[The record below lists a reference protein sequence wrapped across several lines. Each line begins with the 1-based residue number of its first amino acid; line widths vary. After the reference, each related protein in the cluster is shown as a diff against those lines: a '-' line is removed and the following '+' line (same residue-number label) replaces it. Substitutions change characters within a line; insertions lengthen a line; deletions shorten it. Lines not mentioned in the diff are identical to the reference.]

1 MKKLLRLK
9 TMLLLCALVAGSGS
23 VWAESIEINTTN
35 SGVTGSYQDKEF
47 EVNDITFK
55 FTQWMKNNNIQAK
68 KSTTNSCYNID
79 AIPGT
84 ITSIVVVQTGT
95 ARAITIYG
103 GTSEKP
109 TNKIT
114 SPSTAATMTF
124 DFTGND
130 YNYFSLNTP
139 GNACYFDK
147 ITINYT
153 PSEDPADTRTAT
165 TVEIDAS
172 GITNT
177 NKYTGTSAGE
187 LAAIVKAGETTVGNS
202 VTWSGNNDEVATI
215 DASTG
220 AVTLVA
226 AGTVTFTASYAG
238 DDDYKP
244 STSTYELTVTN
255 DNPNAI
261 TVWSEDFSGYS
272 ANDVP
277 KDGDYSYV
285 CTDGGSATKIY
296 NETLAG
302 GIAPELLVSKTNGV
316 FQATIPLH
324 NVDGEMT
331 LTFKT
336 NNTNLVVSSTT
347 TGVSLS
353 GDTHAIGGTSTVTIS
368 DIAADMTSLVLVFT
382 NSYSSNCRL
391 DDIVLKG
398 SLTTP
403 VTVSSAG
410 YATFA
415 SAYPVDYSDVDG
427 LTAYTAST
435 DGDKVS
441 FSAAGKVPAENGVLI
456 KAAAGTYD
464 VPVVATASAVT
475 NEFVGVTED
484 TAVDESIYVLYN
496 GTKGVGFY
504 RTTAASFTVGAY
516 TAYLPADV
524 VTEARAFIW
533 FDEEGETT
541 GIQNFEGSK
550 MNFEGYYNLNGQKV
564 VNPTK
569 GMYIANGKKVIVK

>member
-1 MKKLLRLK
+1 MKKLNLLK
-9 TMLLLCALVAGSGS
+9 TMLLLCALIVGSGS
-23 VWAESIEINTTN
+23 AWAAEKTITLDYNSFGLTTTYAKKTATVDGFGFTVNDGYKGSGNVIQMNSTKGSGILYNTTAITGLKSITVN
-35 SGVTGSYQDKEF
+35 VSSGSKTY
-47 EVNDITFK
+47 
-55 FTQWMKNNNIQAK
+55 
-68 KSTTNSCYNID
+68 
-79 AIPGT
+79 T
-84 ITSIVVVQTGT
+84 ITTGTTQTPTANSQTGT
-95 ARAITIYG
+95 TG
-103 GTSEKP
+103 GTYS
-109 TNKIT
+109 
-114 SPSTAATMTF
+114 AASGDTYF
-124 DFTGND
+124 QLKVSGAS
-130 YNYFSLNTP
+130 YFSSIV
-139 GNACYFDK
+139 
-147 ITINYT
+147 ITY
-153 PSEDPADTRTAT
+153 DDGPADTRTAT

-172 GITNT
+172 GLTNT
-177 NKYTGTSAGE
+177 NKYTGTDAGT
-187 LAAIVKAGETTVGNS
+187 LAATVKAGETTVGTS

-215 DASTG
+215 SASTG

-244 STSTYELTVTN
+244 STSTYELTVIN

-261 TVWSEDFSGYS
+261 TLWSEDFSGYS
-272 ANDVP
+272 VDDVP
-277 KDGDYSYV
+277 NDKDGYSV
-285 CTDGGSATKIY
+285 SNGGGSGTTKIY
-296 NETLAG
+296 AANLAG
-302 GIAPELLVSKTNGV
+302 GTSPELLVAKSNGY
-316 FQATIPLH
+316 FQAIIPLH

-347 TGVSLS
+347 EGVNLS
-353 GDTHAIGGTSTVTIS
+353 GDTHAVGGTSTVTIS
-368 DIAADMTSLVLVFT
+368 DITADMTSLVLVFT

-403 VTVSSAG
+403 VTVTSAG

-435 DGDKVS
+435 DSEKVS

-504 RTTAASFTVGAY
+504 RTTADSFTVGAY

-541 GIQNFEGSK
+541 GIANANVNLNANE
-550 MNFEGYYNLNGQKV
+550 NYYNLNGQKV

-569 GMYIANGKKVIVK
+569 GLYIANGKKVIIK